1 MVQYSQ
7 HNMKEEPLLCNPEED
22 TVEQEHNLAEGSLA
36 VEEGSHSL
44 VEEDNFVVDKP
55 IIYIVAI
62 ITCIAVGF
70 IYTNLH
76 FCYCMCAV
84 KEISQSTKIKLRPSK
99 LDASLEASMHAYY
112 FEPHP

>member
-1 MVQYSQ
+1 
-7 HNMKEEPLLCNPEED
+7 MKEEPLLCNPEED
-22 TVEQEHNLAEGSLA
+22 TVEEEHKLAEGSLA

-76 FCYCMCAV
+76 CYVTVCV
-84 KEISQSTKIKLRPSK
+84 L
-99 LDASLEASMHAYY
+99 
-112 FEPHP
+112 

>member
-1 MVQYSQ
+1 MEKAVQAAGYMVQYSQ

-22 TVEQEHNLAEGSLA
+22 TVEEEHSLA

-55 IIYIVAI
+55 IIVTI
-62 ITCIAVGF
+62 ITCIAAGF

-76 FCYCMCAV
+76 CYITVCV
-84 KEISQSTKIKLRPSK
+84 L
-99 LDASLEASMHAYY
+99 
-112 FEPHP
+112 

>member
-1 MVQYSQ
+1 
-7 HNMKEEPLLCNPEED
+7 MKEEPLLCNPEED
-22 TVEQEHNLAEGSLA
+22 TVEEEHNLAEGSLA

-55 IIYIVAI
+55 IIHIVAI

-76 FCYCMCAV
+76 CYVAV
-84 KEISQSTKIKLRPSK
+84 CVL
-99 LDASLEASMHAYY
+99 
-112 FEPHP
+112 